1 MISRIYYDKEYI
13 EKNNLKAL
21 SLTLSHALLFSLT
34 GVFINLVSS
43 EIGIFE
49 QIFYRASF
57 SLIFIFLVFK
67 PRIKECVQK
76 DALLILASRGIFGFL
91 GMAAMFYAILN
102 LHLSIAMVLTFT
114 TPLFVIILGKFIL
127 KEKINGN
134 QIIPI
139 ITVFIGLIFVANI
152 SFGDK
157 VSFGVDLLPFSIGLL
172 GSILTA
178 IAFLSM
184 RSALKI
190 VSTQVVIV
198 WFSVFNIMGAV
209 IVSYDTL
216 SIPVGDD
223 IYYLIAIA
231 VFGLLSDITKT
242 QAYKYAAAWFVSLI
256 SLSSIVFSVFL
267 GWLILDEYI
276 QINQVFGIILII
288 SGIALL
294 LLKLQKNS
302 KEIKA
307 SAL

>member
-1 MISRIYYDKEYI
+1 ME
-13 EKNNLKAL
+13 NNYLKAL

-49 QIFYRASF
+49 QIFYRALF

-67 PRIKECVQK
+67 PKIKACLQK

-91 GMAAMFYAILN
+91 GMGSMFYAILN
-102 LHLSIAMVLTFT
+102 LQLSIAMVLTFT
-114 TPLFVIILGKFIL
+114 TPLFVMILGKFIL
-127 KEKINGN
+127 KEKVNGN

-139 ITVFIGLIFVANI
+139 MTVFIGLFFVANI
-152 SFGDK
+152 SFVDK
-157 VSFGVDLLPFSIGLL
+157 VSFGVDLFPFSIGLL
-172 GSILTA
+172 GSALTA

-184 RSALKI
+184 RCALKM

-198 WFSVFNIMGAV
+198 WFSLFNIIGAC
-209 IVSYDTL
+209 IVSYDSL
-216 SIPVGDD
+216 SIPVGND
-223 IYYLIAIA
+223 IYYVIAIA

-276 QINQVFGIILII
+276 EVTQVFGIILIS
-288 SGIALL
+288 SGIVLL
-294 LLKLQKNS
+294 ILKLQNISPRLKS
-302 KEIKA
+302 
-307 SAL
+307 SPL

>member
-1 MISRIYYDKEYI
+1 MEN
-13 EKNNLKAL
+13 NNLKAL

-49 QIFYRASF
+49 QIFYRALF

-67 PRIKECVQK
+67 PKIKECLQK

-102 LHLSIAMVLTFT
+102 LQLSIAMVLTFT
-114 TPLFVIILGKFIL
+114 TPIFVMVLGKFIL
-127 KEKINGN
+127 KEKVKGN

-139 ITVFIGLIFVANI
+139 MAVFIGLFFVANI
-152 SFGDK
+152 SFVDK
-157 VSFGVDLLPFSIGLL
+157 ISFGVDLFPFSIGLL
-172 GSILTA
+172 GSVLTA

-190 VSTQVVIV
+190 VSTQVVII
-198 WFSVFNIMGAV
+198 WFSLFNIIGAG
-209 IVSYDTL
+209 IVSYDNL

-223 IYYLIAIA
+223 IYYVIAIA

-256 SLSSIVFSVFL
+256 SLSSIVFSLFL

-276 QINQVFGIILII
+276 EGTQVFGIILIS

-294 LLKLQKNS
+294 ILKLQNISPKLKS
-302 KEIKA
+302 
-307 SAL
+307 SPL

>member
-1 MISRIYYDKEYI
+1 MLEN
-13 EKNNLKAL
+13 NNLKAL

-49 QIFYRASF
+49 QIFYRALF
-57 SLIFIFLVFK
+57 SLVFIFLVFK
-67 PRIKECVQK
+67 PKIKECLQK
-76 DALLILASRGIFGFL
+76 DALFILASRAIFGFL
-91 GMAAMFYAILN
+91 GMGSMFYAILN
-102 LHLSIAMVLTFT
+102 LQLSIAMVLTFT
-114 TPLFVIILGKFIL
+114 TPLFVMILGKFIL
-127 KEKINGN
+127 KENVTGN

-139 ITVFIGLIFVANI
+139 LTVFIGLFFVANI
-152 SFGDK
+152 SFVDK
-157 VSFGVDLLPFSIGLL
+157 ISFGVDLFPFSIGLL
-172 GSILTA
+172 GSVLTA

-190 VSTQVVIV
+190 VSTQVVII
-198 WFSVFNIMGAV
+198 WFSLFNIIGAG
-209 IVSYDTL
+209 IVSYDNL

-223 IYYLIAIA
+223 IYYVIAIA

-256 SLSSIVFSVFL
+256 SLSSIVFSLFL

-276 QINQVFGIILII
+276 EGTQVFGIILIS

-294 LLKLQKNS
+294 ILKLQNISPKLKS
-302 KEIKA
+302 
-307 SAL
+307 SPL